1 MAVNIF
7 SSPREIYYGAGALKS
22 VTNVLGKRV
31 LVVTDS
37 GVKAQGL
44 ADKLEEIIK
53 GQGADL
59 AVFDQVEP
67 DPSRET
73 IGKILVQAQDFQPD
87 LLIGFGGGSS
97 IDAGKAAWVLY
108 ENPDWVGLSVP
119 EVSQKMPQCVL
130 RQKARYTAI
139 PTTSGTGSEVTR
151 TAVVTDSTKVP
162 PFKGAW
168 TAPQLVPDVAILDP
182 ELTVTMP
189 PMVTANS
196 GFDALSHAIE
206 CYVLTKPSDMIDSL
220 ALWSARTIC
229 ECLPKAFS
237 NGKDLQI
244 RERLHV
250 AALQAGQAFT
260 NGSLGLIHMLAHILG
275 AEFHI
280 PHGRAIAFVICP
292 VFAYFYS
299 TRRDRLVDLAKA
311 LGLSGADNAATVQA
325 LIDFLNK
332 LKREI
337 GIPLSIKDSNL
348 QEDLFVSGLK
358 TQIKGFQAR
367 LSFLPPM
374 MRSMLGVP
382 DSMEEVQAI
391 LDHAW
396 KGTTADLK

>member
-7 SSPREIYYGAGALKS
+7 TSPRQIFYGAGALQS
-22 VTNVLGKRV
+22 VTNVLGKRI

-44 ADKLEEIIK
+44 VGKLEEIIK
-53 GQGADL
+53 SQGAAM

-67 DPSRET
+67 DPSRES
-73 IGKILVQAQDFQPD
+73 IGRILVQAQDFKPD
-87 LLIGFGGGSS
+87 LLIGLGGGSS

-108 ENPDWVGLSVP
+108 ENPDWAGLSVL
-119 EVSQKMPQCVL
+119 EVSQKMPQCIL
-130 RQKARYTAI
+130 RQRARYVAI

-189 PMVTANS
+189 SSVTANS

-206 CYVLTKPSDMIDSL
+206 CYVLTNPSDIVDPL

-229 ECLPKAFS
+229 EWLPKAVS
-237 NGKDLQI
+237 NGKDLRI
-244 RERLHV
+244 RERMHL

-260 NGSLGLIHMLAHILG
+260 NGSLGLVHMLAHILG

-280 PHGRAIAFVICP
+280 PHGRAIAFVISP

-299 TRRDRLVDLAKA
+299 TRRERLVDLAKA
-311 LGLSGADNAATVQA
+311 LDLRGADDAATVQA
-325 LIDFLNK
+325 LLDFLSK
-332 LKREI
+332 LKQEV
-337 GIPLSIKDSNL
+337 GIPLSIKDSAL
-348 QEDLFVSGLK
+348 PEDLFVSGLK
-358 TQIKGFQAR
+358 TQIEGFQAR
-367 LSFLPPM
+367 LSVLPPM

-382 DSMEEVQAI
+382 DSMEEVRAI

-396 KGTTADLK
+396 KGTTPALK

>member
-7 SSPREIYYGAGALKS
+7 TSPREIYYGSGALSS
-22 VTNVLGKRV
+22 VGNVRGQRV

-44 ADKLEEIIK
+44 LDKLEAIIK
-53 GQGADL
+53 GRGADL

-67 DPSRET
+67 DPSRAL
-73 IGKILVQAQDFQPD
+73 IGRILGQAQDFQPD
-87 LLIGFGGGSS
+87 LLIGLGGGSS

-108 ENPDWVGLSVP
+108 ENPDWAHLSVP
-119 EVSQKMPQCVL
+119 EVSQKMPQCIL
-130 RQKARYTAI
+130 RQKARYVAI

-189 PMVTANS
+189 PSVTANS
-196 GFDALSHAIE
+196 GFDALCHALE
-206 CYVLTKPSDMIDSL
+206 CYVLTNPSDLVDSL

-229 ECLPKAFS
+229 ECLPKAVS
-237 NGKDLQI
+237 NGRDLQI
-244 RERLHV
+244 RERMHL

-260 NGSLGLIHMLAHILG
+260 NGSLGLVHMLAHILG
-275 AEFHI
+275 AEYHI

-299 TRRDRLVDLAKA
+299 TRRERLVDLAKA
-311 LGLSGADNAATVQA
+311 LSLRGADDEAMVQA
-325 LIDFLNK
+325 LLDFLNK
-332 LKREI
+332 LKQEV
-337 GIPLSIKDSNL
+337 GIPLSIKDSAL
-348 QEDLFVSGLK
+348 PEDLFVSGLK
-358 TQIKGFQAR
+358 TQIEGFQAR
-367 LSFLPPM
+367 LSVLPPV

-382 DSMEEVQAI
+382 DSMEEVRTI
-391 LDHAW
+391 LDQAW
-396 KGTTADLK
+396 KGTTPALK

>member
-1 MAVNIF
+1 MAVNVF
-7 SSPREIYYGAGALKS
+7 LSPREIYYGSGALSS
-22 VTNVLGKRV
+22 VGKVLGQRV

-44 ADKLEEIIK
+44 VDELEGIIK
-53 GQGADL
+53 GQGMEM

-67 DPSRET
+67 DPSREL
-73 IGKILVQAQDFQPD
+73 IGRILVQAQDFQPD
-87 LLIGFGGGSS
+87 LLIGLGGGSS
-97 IDAGKAAWVLY
+97 IDAGKAVWVLY
-108 ENPDWVGLSVP
+108 ENPDWAGLSVP
-119 EVSQKMPQCVL
+119 EVSQKMPQCIL
-130 RQKARYTAI
+130 RQKARYVAI

-189 PMVTANS
+189 PSVTANS
-196 GFDALSHAIE
+196 GFDALCHALE
-206 CYVLTKPSDMIDSL
+206 CYVLTNPSDLVDSL
-220 ALWSARTIC
+220 ALWSARTIS
-229 ECLPKAFS
+229 ECLPKAVS

-244 RERLHV
+244 RERMHL

-260 NGSLGLIHMLAHILG
+260 NGSLGLVHMLAHILG
-275 AEFHI
+275 AEYHI

-299 TRRDRLVDLAKA
+299 TRRVRLVDLAKA
-311 LGLSGADNAATVQA
+311 LGLRGADDEATVQA
-325 LIDFLNK
+325 LLDSLNK
-332 LKREI
+332 LKQEV
-337 GIPLSIKDSNL
+337 GIPLSIKDSAL
-348 QEDLFVSGLK
+348 PEDLFVSGIK
-358 TQIKGFQAR
+358 TQIEGFKAR
-367 LSFLPPM
+367 LSVLPPV

-382 DSMEEVQAI
+382 DSMEEVRAI

-396 KGTTADLK
+396 KGTTPALK